1 MKDPYINENHVLI
14 NKFGITDYEELNE
27 VEAEI
32 GKIKLLDL
40 DKIRIT
46 YFDEDLIK
54 DIHNYIFKDIFDWA
68 GSYRKTP
75 IFKEE
80 LVLPRYSVPY
90 SEPKNISKDLKN
102 RLKVFNEVD
111 WELLKG
117 EELTDK
123 FAREMALV
131 WKVHPFRDGN
141 TRTMISFSYL
151 YAKEY
156 GFNMD
161 MNTFLENLARIYG
174 KESVKR
180 YSIRDKFVL
189 ASLDE
194 KDYPEIK
201 PLSKVYQKAINNY
214 RQ

>member
-1 MKDPYINENHVLI
+1 MKDPYINGNHVLI

-32 GKIKLLDL
+32 GKIKLLEL

-90 SEPKNISKDLKN
+90 SEPKDISKDLKS
-102 RLKVFNEVD
+102 RLKVFNEID

-156 GFNMD
+156 GFDMD
-161 MNTFLENLARIYG
+161 MNTFLDNLVRIYG

-189 ASLDE
+189 ASLDD

>member
-102 RLKVFNEVD
+102 RLKAFNEID

>member
-27 VEAEI
+27 VEAKI

-102 RLKVFNEVD
+102 RLKAFNEID